1 MALGR
6 LTSALRLPLATI
18 SPIVAARA
26 KLALPLRENHCQVL
40 CLLVFLS
47 SWWSNVEQGPPDAI
61 FGLVDAYN
69 KDKRSPKVNLTVGAY
84 RDDQG
89 KPLVLNVVK
98 EVN

>member
-1 MALGR
+1 M
-6 LTSALRLPLATI
+6 
-18 SPIVAARA
+18 
-26 KLALPLRENHCQVL
+26 E
-40 CLLVFLS
+40 
-47 SWWSNVEQGPPDAI
+47 EGPPDAI

>member
-18 SPIVAARA
+18 SPIAAARA
-26 KLALPLRENHCQVL
+26 RLALPLRENHCQVL
-40 CLLVFLS
+40 FFS